1 MSGITEEKLFEAF
14 GLDPKGSKGE
24 QVQEVAE
31 PENNPVTA
39 QEEPES
45 GAQAQELAAP
55 AQEEPA
61 QAPMAPEDPEQPEE
75 PEKKPLSTEER
86 RANAARRR
94 QLEQQQA
101 VDAAVAAERQ
111 KNETMIKDIL
121 QRAGLKD
128 STTGEPITTLDQFN
142 DWHKR
147 FQTAQVQQALKKG
160 QLTPE
165 IMDQLIQQNP
175 VVQQAQQVMQELEGA
190 KAQQQAEADRAR
202 VEAEI
207 AQIGKLNPD
216 IQKFEDILK
225 MDTAP
230 KFREYIGLGYRA
242 IDAYKLANMESIS
255 EERGRKAALAT
266 MNNLRGKDHLKAAAG
281 GRGGGDVAVPP
292 SQMRMFR
299 ALNPGKSDAEI
310 VRYYN
315 NHIKKQ
321 GG

>member
-1 MSGITEEKLFEAF
+1 MPPITEEKLFEAF
-14 GLDPKGSKGE
+14 GLDPKGSKGA
-24 QVQEVAE
+24 QVQEPAE
-31 PENNPVTA
+31 PEA
-39 QEEPES
+39 AEISQEEPET
-45 GAQAQELAAP
+45 GAQEQMVAES

-61 QAPMAPEDPEQPEE
+61 QDPMEPEEPEQPEV
-75 PEKKPLSTEER
+75 PETKPLSTEER

-94 QLEQQQA
+94 QQEQQQLI
-101 VDAAVAAERQ
+101 DAAVAAERQ
-111 KNETMIKDIL
+111 KNENQIKDIL
-121 QRAGLKD
+121 LRSGLTD
-128 STTGEPITTLDQFN
+128 SATGEPITTIEQFN

-147 FQTAQVQQALKKG
+147 FQTAQVQHALKKG

-190 KAQQQAEADRAR
+190 KAQQKAEADQAR
-202 VEAEI
+202 VDAEI
-207 AQIGKLNPD
+207 AQISKLNPD
-216 IQKFEDILK
+216 IKKFEDILK

-242 IDAYKLANMESIS
+242 IDAYKLANMDRIS
-255 EERGRKAALAT
+255 EDRGRKAALAT

-310 VRYYN
+310 IRYYN
-315 NHIKKQ
+315 NHIKNQ